1 MGLSVDAPKPGFGTI
16 NGGNTAGAF
25 FWNPVIASSITRIG
39 EILIRKLHVVL
50 TTKACGT
57 RYNSKDSSDIEEMTA
72 YLTYDKK
79 WETWKADGYAGK
91 WASYIYIV
99 NCTKKEIVHKLE
111 LEQDDAALRL
121 CLYKQTSKKYHIFVG
136 VTRNMDLTFNSCRS
150 ASIHAYRVNK
160 EFTSLKLLHKNHVN
174 GIPTAFCTFKKDLLV
189 GIGCELHFFQYNPRW
204 GTLKLKCKVKCV
216 PDRIHSI
223 YLVGDIIMV
232 AGAEESICYLMYDK
246 KNNCFCTVGKSKTMT
261 ALSSACVLGKNLVA
275 RACKSGNIFIVQLHI
290 IKNIEELDLKPPT
303 NLSVV
308 FTLTTLTRPSLPG
321 NTSRICPI
329 GQFKV
334 LVLGSFK
341 RMYTPPSMSLK
352 MTEVF
357 CAPTI
362 PELISQ
368 VLNEFPP
375 GMIR

>member
-50 TTKACGT
+50 TTKACDT
-57 RYNSKDSSDIEEMTA
+57 SSLIYPQLCDMTLLSVVEDVDCFSRIRSILTRRYNSKDSSDIEEMTA

-91 WASYIYIV
+91 
-99 NCTKKEIVHKLE
+99 
-111 LEQDDAALRL
+111 L

-308 FTLTTLTRPSLPG
+308 VKASWTLTFLHRKSSAYNAWLRWLKVSEKISTYF
-321 NTSRICPI
+321 SR
-329 GQFKV
+329 
-334 LVLGSFK
+334 
-341 RMYTPPSMSLK
+341 
-352 MTEVF
+352 
-357 CAPTI
+357 
-362 PELISQ
+362 
-368 VLNEFPP
+368 
-375 GMIR
+375 

>member
-150 ASIHAYRVNK
+150 ASIHAYR
-160 EFTSLKLLHKNHVN
+160 
-174 GIPTAFCTFKKDLLV
+174 
-189 GIGCELHFFQYNPRW
+189 
-204 GTLKLKCKVKCV
+204 CV